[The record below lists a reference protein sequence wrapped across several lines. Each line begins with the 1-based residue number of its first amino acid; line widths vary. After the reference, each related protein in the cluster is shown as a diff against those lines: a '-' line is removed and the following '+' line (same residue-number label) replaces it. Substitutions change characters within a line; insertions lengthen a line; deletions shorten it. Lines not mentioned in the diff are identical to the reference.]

1 MEAPAELAEGI
12 VPVEADA
19 VLPRKRPVQTG
30 GPVQGQ
36 PGVGLAQFGPGKLQR
51 LVQLVQHLHG
61 IVQPEQTAIAQA
73 VVALFLVERSQQ
85 GFQLPHRE
93 LPRVHLQVEHAA
105 VHRHPHRDLRRC
117 GLHTAEGIGQVD
129 LALSQQGRNA
139 LIEEAVDFIL
149 LIGIV
154 VGGKAVA
161 HGVRP
166 RLQIPP
172 QQPPGPLFGA
182 GIPQQTGRPR
192 FLRCDAVL
200 AVQKFK
206 VRPHRF
212 PRGRVKVKLHH
223 RLQGDLIQQ
232 QAFGV
237 LNGHPA
243 AQLRQD
249 VAAKG
254 GGIPGGKEQALA
266 AQRLKGGPHPGA
278 FGPVQLP
285 DRILTV

>member
-1 MEAPAELAEGI
+1 M
-12 VPVEADA
+12 
-19 VLPRKRPVQTG
+19 
-30 GPVQGQ
+30 
-36 PGVGLAQFGPGKLQR
+36 
-51 LVQLVQHLHG
+51 
-61 IVQPEQTAIAQA
+61 
-73 VVALFLVERSQQ
+73 
-85 GFQLPHRE
+85 
-93 LPRVHLQVEHAA
+93 
-105 VHRHPHRDLRRC
+105 
-117 GLHTAEGIGQVD
+117 
-129 LALSQQGRNA
+129 
-139 LIEEAVDFIL
+139 
-149 LIGIV
+149 
-154 VGGKAVA
+154 GGKAVA
-161 HGVRP
+161 HGVWP
-166 RLQIPP
+166 RLQVPP

-192 FLRCDAVL
+192 FLRRDAVL

-223 RLQGDLIQQ
+223 RLQRDLIQQ

-249 VAAKG
+249 VTAKG

-266 AQRLKGGPHPGA
+266 AQCLKGGPHPGA

-285 DRILTV
+285 NRILTV

>member
-1 MEAPAELAEGI
+1 M
-12 VPVEADA
+12 
-19 VLPRKRPVQTG
+19 
-30 GPVQGQ
+30 
-36 PGVGLAQFGPGKLQR
+36 
-51 LVQLVQHLHG
+51 
-61 IVQPEQTAIAQA
+61 
-73 VVALFLVERSQQ
+73 
-85 GFQLPHRE
+85 
-93 LPRVHLQVEHAA
+93 
-105 VHRHPHRDLRRC
+105 HRHPHRDLRRC

-129 LALSQQGRNA
+129 LALSQQGRDA

-166 RLQIPP
+166 RLQVPP

-192 FLRCDAVL
+192 FLRRDAVL

-223 RLQGDLIQQ
+223 RLQRDLIQQ

-249 VAAKG
+249 VTAKG

-266 AQRLKGGPHPGA
+266 AQCLKGGPHPGA